1 MKAVPRGKLR
11 KCRYRCADSRSW
23 LLFLALILPVV
34 VLSMSWIDGT
44 GLKKLPVSLTVAG
57 IGFIVALVIFIIFSL
72 RRAEYAYFEALVQA
86 AAELDAD
93 TPDVIVAELEEN
105 RGARLKN
112 CLLRD
117 PEKLFLVGKILTFS
131 ACNRAV
137 GQRMIDT
144 ALESAPELA
153 EFRELSWK
161 EAARRY
167 TNLSR

>member
-11 KCRYRCADSRSW
+11 KCRYQCADSRGW
-23 LLFLALILPVV
+23 LLFLALTLPVII
-34 VLSMSWIDGT
+34 LAMSWIDGT

-57 IGFIVALVIFIIFSL
+57 IGFLAALVIFIIFSL
-72 RRAEYAYFEALVQA
+72 RRAEYAYFEALAQA
-86 AAELDAD
+86 AAELDAE

-112 CLLRD
+112 YLLRD
-117 PEKLFLVGKILTFS
+117 PEKLFLVGKILIFS

-144 ALESAPELA
+144 ALECAPELA
-153 EFRELSWK
+153 EFKELSWK

-167 TNLSR
+167 TNLAH